1 MPFPP
6 EPSTWTE
13 TGHSTAM
20 HLSILGDGALGAPLT
35 RLSRRAGHT
44 VVEIREGASAATPS
58 GPSDLLVLVGSRVAI
73 ADMLDRVGVAVRD
86 DVVIVDATTLDTLE
100 ELEEQPA
107 IAERALSDDEWTTLL
122 PGSRVVRAF
131 ASVPAEAF
139 LAIVA
144 QEAPGDRSD
153 LAVPLAGDDVDAKG
167 KVSGFMRQIG
177 VEPFDLGPS
186 AVSYVMEAGGPLWG
200 TAVSE
205 LELQELVGWLS
216 GDG

>member
-1 MPFPP
+1 
-6 EPSTWTE
+6 
-13 TGHSTAM
+13 M
-20 HLSILGDGALGAPLT
+20 HLSILGDGALVAPLT
-35 RLSRRAGHT
+35 QLSTRAGHT
-44 VVEIREGASAATPS
+44 VDQIREDARTATPY
-58 GPSDLLVLVGSRVAI
+58 GLPELLVLVGSRVAI
-73 ADMLDRVGVAVRD
+73 ADMLDRVGVAVHD

>member
-6 EPSTWTE
+6 EPSTRTE

-86 DVVIVDATTLDTLE
+86 DVVIVDATTLDTP
-100 ELEEQPA
+100 EEQRA
-107 IAERALSDDEWTTLL
+107 IAERALSEDAWTTSL

-131 ASVPAEAF
+131 ASVPAEAL

-144 QEAPGDRSD
+144 QETSRDRSD

-167 KVSGFMRQIG
+167 TVSGFMRQIG
-177 VEPFDLGPS
+177 IEPLDLGPA
-186 AVSYVMEAGGPLWG
+186 AVGYVMEAGGPLWG
-200 TAVSE
+200 TAVSL
-205 LELQELVGWLS
+205 LELQEMVGWLS

>member
-1 MPFPP
+1 V
-6 EPSTWTE
+6 T
-13 TGHSTAM
+13 STAM
-20 HLSILGDGALGAPLT
+20 HLSILGDGALVAPLT
-35 RLSRRAGHT
+35 QLSKRAGHT
-44 VVEIREGASAATPS
+44 VDQILEDARTATPY
-58 GPSDLLVLVGSRVAI
+58 GLSDLLVLVGSRIAI

-100 ELEEQPA
+100 EQRA
-107 IAERALSDDEWTTLL
+107 IAERALSDDEWITLL

-131 ASVPAEAF
+131 ASVPADAF
-139 LAIVA
+139 LAVVA
-144 QEAPGDRSD
+144 QEPPRDRSD
-153 LAVPLAGDDVDAKG
+153 LAVPLAGDDVDAKR

-205 LELQELVGWLS
+205 LELQEMVGWLS